1 MKSLMLLISL
11 LTLAACESNSSSENK
26 KCTYNDQP
34 VDCSP
39 VKASDRIEPF
49 SLTAKVTASI
59 SIFEN
64 KIDILENTEK
74 VASKKINDSFYECS
88 AGTTS
93 GDSFEYK
100 INGKNLRLK
109 KGNEYED
116 LTRVSSEAK
125 GLIGTWR
132 SLKTDD
138 TGSSTVTIIYTQDK
152 MDFTVI
158 CSYK

>member
-1 MKSLMLLISL
+1 MKSLMILVSL

-39 VKASDRIEPF
+39 VKASESIEPF
-49 SLTAKVTASI
+49 SLTAKITASI
-59 SIFEN
+59 SIFDN

-74 VASKKINDSFYECS
+74 VASKKINDNFYECS

-100 INGKNLRLK
+100 VNGKNLRLM
-109 KGNEYED
+109 KGSDYED
-116 LTRVSSEAK
+116 FTRASSEAK
-125 GLIGTWR
+125 GLIGTWKKVD
-132 SLKTDD
+132 SDK
-138 TGSSTVTIIYTQDK
+138 TGSTTVTIIYTQDK
-152 MDFTVI
+152 MDLTVN